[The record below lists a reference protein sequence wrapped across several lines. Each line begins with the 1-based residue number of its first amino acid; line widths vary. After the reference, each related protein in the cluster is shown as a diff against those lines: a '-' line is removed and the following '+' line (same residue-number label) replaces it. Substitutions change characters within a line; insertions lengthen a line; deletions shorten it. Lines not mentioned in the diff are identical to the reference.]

1 MFFNASIDSVWQVL
15 GSPAKTQICIL
26 FPRMIKRN
34 LENQIM
40 GSSSTVSFC
49 LLKNSGLN
57 YLSSGACR
65 LWGSSVTPSLSTL
78 FQTFSSHCQMSY
90 PHAISQKTETELP
103 MLIVVHLAIT
113 LHPLQELSARMEKFD
128 KNTDGL
134 LWAAW
139 PIKPAFLWSLW
150 ELVLAKL
157 AQVHKNNP
165 QICSTVTPPWANC
178 NGWKLKAWEV
188 YYTTLSGG
196 LQKENHKKRDKLATW
211 LFNLY

>member
-49 LLKNSGLN
+49 LLKTSGLN

-78 FQTFSSHCQMSY
+78 PDVFLPLPNVTSTCHFPENGNWTANAYSGTFSYNPPSASRIICQDGEIWQKHRWTSMS
-90 PHAISQKTETELP
+90 SMTNKTCFPVE
-103 MLIVVHLAIT
+103 
-113 LHPLQELSARMEKFD
+113 
-128 KNTDGL
+128 
-134 LWAAW
+134 
-139 PIKPAFLWSLW
+139 SLR
-150 ELVLAKL
+150 AG
-157 AQVHKNNP
+157 
-165 QICSTVTPPWANC
+165 T
-178 NGWKLKAWEV
+178 G
-188 YYTTLSGG
+188 
-196 LQKENHKKRDKLATW
+196 
-211 LFNLY
+211 